1 MKFAVQLYSL
11 RGMAER
17 EGAEAVLSA
26 VAEAPGS
33 TRFVLQ
39 KSLLSPWWSMQSES
53 SQAESS
59 SPKLSTERSA
69 VLISTA
75 ISRAPSASERGADD
89 AQTSS
94 PEYGKN
100 EKKSFRFLRQIHSLS
115 RLR

>member
-1 MKFAVQLYSL
+1 
-11 RGMAER
+11 
-17 EGAEAVLSA
+17 
-26 VAEAPGS
+26 
-33 TRFVLQ
+33 
-39 KSLLSPWWSMQSES
+39 MQSES
-53 SQAESS
+53 SQTESS

-100 EKKSFRFLRQIHSLS
+100 EKTGGSGSFETIAARLPQRFASE
-115 RLR
+115 